1 MKLVE
6 IKTEDLLIK
15 NFKLADINKSYIKW
29 LNNKKLLKYS
39 INKFRNF
46 TKKDCQIFLKNFINS
61 NNLFLSIKS
70 KKLELVGTAT
80 CYFSNDNKICDV
92 GILIGNKKYRS
103 KGFGYKAWIEIMNFL
118 EKNYNLKKISA
129 GTVKGNSQM
138 LRIFNKSG
146 MIYDGYKKKNF
157 YMKKLIDIIFYA
169 KYL

>member
-6 IKTEDLLIK
+6 IKTEDLLIR
-15 NFKLADINKSYIKW
+15 NFKITDINKSYIKW

-39 INKFRNF
+39 INKFKNF
-46 TKKDCQIFLKNFINS
+46 KKKDCFIYLKSFTKS
-61 NNLFLSIKS
+61 NNLFLSIKN
-70 KKLELVGTAT
+70 KKSELIGTIT
-80 CYFSNDNKICDV
+80 CNFSNNNKICDI
-92 GILIGNKKYRS
+92 GILVGNEKYRS
-103 KGFGYKAWIEIMNFL
+103 KGFGYKAWIKIMNFL

-129 GTVKGNSQM
+129 GTVKGNTQM

-146 MIYDGYKKKNF
+146 MIYDGYRKKNF